1 MVRLQFRIWH
11 RNRNFPEV
19 GTGTA
24 INGGSTL
31 LPVCLCN
38 GLISARLEKK
48 ISLIKHTFRHFYIFT
63 LTTVFNYGLTKV
75 MYNVF
80 FLHPPLPTVLLDS

>member
-1 MVRLQFRIWH
+1 MTSFWQTMLLFTLKIQDLYDIFVKNCVIWFSFSSGLGAGTET
-11 RNRNFPEV
+11 FPKV

-31 LPVCLCN
+31 LPVCWCN

-48 ISLIKHTFRHFYIFT
+48 
-63 LTTVFNYGLTKV
+63 
-75 MYNVF
+75 
-80 FLHPPLPTVLLDS
+80 